1 MPSLINTNNLSK
13 TYNRVTTV
21 CLSQDFQAGTTSF
34 TGTNTSACG
43 VVDVSAEEDGSKREL
58 HITSSATNGYGSRS
72 FNTTIGTTY
81 NYSIDFVTPSSP
93 GTIKIGESA
102 GDGTHVS
109 TVVTAADPGYSTI
122 TGSFVAT
129 TKATHISLLSNV
141 SSRTS
146 RWDNIIITENN

>member
-1 MPSLINTNNLSK
+1 MPNLINTNNLSK
-13 TYNRVTTV
+13 SYNRVTTV
-21 CLSQDFQAGTTSF
+21 CMSQDFQSQTTSF
-34 TGTNTSACG
+34 SGTNTSLCAA
-43 VVDVSAEEDGSKREL
+43 VDVGDDQWEL
-58 HITSSATNGYGSRS
+58 HVTSSATNGYGSRS

-122 TGSFVAT
+122 TGSFIAT
-129 TKATHISLLSNV
+129 TKATHISLLSNA